1 MLMLVSCK
9 CVAPE
14 SMRREQATR
23 LKWQK
28 DTNADRNSYIAFD
41 EIQRRMRTIFCS
53 PSFPPTFPLEI
64 IQIVYGILAVRRACR
79 TCIQKAPQHHTS
91 NTQNRTHKYWK
102 QFTYSICVTLPGHCV
117 PDNMEHPPN
126 KFQVDV
132 DKTAVAPPPSR
143 HGRIKQTDSKSFKM
157 GLGTNTRAHERTG
170 YGRGR
175 GYRRRRH
182 HKPLRKKTICWH
194 SDSVNGR
201 I

>member
-132 DKTAVAPPPSR
+132 GGGPATIVSR
-143 HGRIKQTDSKSFKM
+143 PHQTDGFEIIQDGIRDKYTS
-157 GLGTNTRAHERTG
+157 TRTH
-170 YGRGR
+170 
-175 GYRRRRH
+175 
-182 HKPLRKKTICWH
+182 
-194 SDSVNGR
+194 R
-201 I
+201 IW